1 MKMSKTTLEFDVERL
16 MKDVREIVSLRIA
29 IRESL
34 ETKPVSLR
42 DIEALAGISA
52 STLSR
57 MDNGAMPDMDT
68 FMKLCHVFHLNAGK
82 YFVRIEWKGEIQVT
96 ESET

>member
-16 MKDVREIVSLRIA
+16 MKDVRDIAEARIMREANRIKDVSYREI
-29 IRESL
+29 
-34 ETKPVSLR
+34 ETLTGV
-42 DIEALAGISA
+42 SA

-57 MDNGAMPDMDT
+57 LNNGAIPDMDT

-82 YFVRIEWKGEIQVT
+82 YFVHIEWKGEVQIT